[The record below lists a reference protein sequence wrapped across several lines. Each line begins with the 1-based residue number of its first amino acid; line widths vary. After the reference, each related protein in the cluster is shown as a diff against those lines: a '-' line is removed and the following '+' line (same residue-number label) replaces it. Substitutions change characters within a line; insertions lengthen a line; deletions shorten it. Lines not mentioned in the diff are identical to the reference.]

1 MSHEIV
7 FPHLFVPW
15 FRTVAPYIHSHKGNT
30 FVIGVTGGMIAAGRL
45 SALVQDLALIHAMNI
60 KIVLVHGFNPQ
71 LASLLR
77 IREHQLQYVN
87 GTPITDE
94 TALLCAQEAAGQ
106 LRYQI
111 EAAFSQGLPNTPMA
125 HAKIRVVS
133 GNFITAKPL
142 GIVDGVNFQHTGQV
156 RKLDS
161 AGIRQELEQGN
172 IVLLSSFGFSPTG
185 ETFNLS
191 MEDVATE
198 TAIALHAEKLA
209 FLTDLT
215 GIPNNLNESTPPI
228 AQNDSVP
235 IYRQMKIEDAQELL
249 QKTPKTPQTYNVLS
263 YVRHMVKALTRKV
276 ERTHIIPYSVD
287 GSLLIEVF
295 THDGIGTMIID
306 EDLKSLREARPDDIA
321 AIIKLIEP
329 LEQKGILVKRNRT
342 DIERDINAY
351 TVLEH
356 DGVLFGCAAFHPYP
370 KEKTA
375 ELAALN
381 ISQQVQGKGDGE
393 KLLKHIEQKALKQG
407 LESIFVLTTR
417 TMHWFIKRG
426 FFEVEP
432 AWLPEEKLKKYRWDR
447 KSKVL
452 VKRLS

>member
-1 MSHEIV
+1 MSQEIV

-30 FVIGVTGGMIAAGRL
+30 FVIGVTGDMIAAGRL

-60 KIVLVHGFNPQ
+60 KIVLVHGFTPQ
-71 LASLLR
+71 LEDLLR
-77 IREHQLQYVN
+77 IRGHQLEYVN

-125 HAKIRVVS
+125 HAKIRLVS

-142 GIVDGVNFQHTGQV
+142 GIVDGVNFEHTGLV

-209 FLTDLT
+209 FITNIT
-215 GIPNNLNESTPPI
+215 GVPSNLIEQQSSSEQNEST
-228 AQNDSVP
+228 P
-235 IYRQMKIEDAQELL
+235 IYRQMTVEDAQELL
-249 QKTPKTPQTYNVLS
+249 QKTPKTPQTSPVLS
-263 YVRHMVKALTRKV
+263 YVKHMVKALTRQV
-276 ERTHIIPYSVD
+276 ARTHIIPYSVD

-329 LEQKGILVKRNRT
+329 LEQKGILVKRSRT

-356 DGVLFGCAAFHPYP
+356 DGVLFGCTAFYPYP
-370 KEKTA
+370 QDKTA

-381 ISQQVQGKGDGE
+381 ISPQVQGKGDGE
-393 KLLKHIEQKALKQG
+393 KLLKHIEQKALKLG

-426 FFEVEP
+426 FVEVEP
-432 AWLPEEKLKKYRWDR
+432 EWLPEEKLKKYPWDR

-452 VKRLS
+452 VKQLS